1 MIRRPRFRRLGVAMR
16 KVIWV
21 ILLSGMNSSAMAQ
34 QWVEVASTVEG
45 DITVYANQSTI
56 LKEGNIVKILTLGD
70 FKNAEKIGNNKQVLS
85 LEEQYEYDCKEQQM
99 RRLYATM
106 HSENMGRGNVLDSSP
121 IYEGW
126 QPVPPNSL
134 NEQLWKFVCGKK

>member
-1 MIRRPRFRRLGVAMR
+1 MR

-34 QWVEVASTVEG
+34 QWVQVASTVDG
-45 DITVYANQSTI
+45 DITVYADQSTI
-56 LKEGNIVKILTLGD
+56 RKEGNIVKIWTLGD
-70 FKNAEKIGNNKQVLS
+70 FKKAEIIGNNNQVSS

-106 HSENMGRGNVLDSSP
+106 HSENMGKGNVLDSNS
-121 IYEGW
+121 IHEEW
-126 QPVPPNSL
+126 QPVPPGSM
-134 NEQLWKFVCGKK
+134 NEQLWKFVCGKQ